1 MSNDRMEEAARLV
14 DNVYALDEAIKDHA
28 ASIAALKEESNRKMD
43 RLRLLVEGTGVTEV
57 AGSLARA
64 SFGVKSVPRV
74 VDWQELYAYIEAS
87 GAWEMLHKR
96 IGVKAWEERIN
107 MGLTVPGVECVV
119 VPTVTVKGKR

>member
-14 DNVYALDEAIKDHA
+14 DNVYALNEAIKDHE
-28 ASIAALKEESNRKMD
+28 ASIAALKEDSNRKMD

-64 SFGVKSVPRV
+64 SFGIKSVPRV
-74 VDWQELYAYIEAS
+74 TDWQELYAYIEAS

>member
-1 MSNDRMEEAARLV
+1 
-14 DNVYALDEAIKDHA
+14 
-28 ASIAALKEESNRKMD
+28 
-43 RLRLLVEGTGVTEV
+43 
-57 AGSLARA
+57 
-64 SFGVKSVPRV
+64 
-74 VDWQELYAYIEAS
+74 LYAYIEAS